1 MEETPA
7 QPTPRLVSSPVLTEL
22 CNLVPTGLCLLDAAG
37 RYVAVNDAYCRTY
50 GYGRA
55 ELVGQ
60 SVALVLPPDEAEAL
74 FQSLARFL
82 ATGQCTIPHE
92 RRRRRKDGTLIWTQ
106 GEATLVTADDGRHL
120 VLLTVTD
127 ITARKQA
134 EEALRAQTG
143 HLEAL
148 QAIGTEILRE
158 LDPIRLLNLI
168 LERALTLAGGESGT
182 IWLWDETDQLLTR
195 RVTAGAAGM
204 TPDQPRRLGEGVVGA
219 VARTRRGVLIN
230 EYARSPLALPH
241 VVSHMGI
248 AAVLSEPLLYRDR
261 LIGVITLDSRAAGS
275 PFSTGDQA
283 LLRLFATQ
291 AAIAIEN
298 ARLHERLTL
307 RLKSQEALA
316 RLSQAISSSLDLR
329 AALGEIAHA
338 AQELMGGALA
348 TFWMVDE
355 DARTL
360 TPAAYSDAAILD
372 YPRASLRFG
381 EGGVGWIAETRQTLN
396 VPDRY
401 SDPRF
406 HAQAWARKNGFVGF
420 LGVPVLFGERL
431 LAVLALNS
439 GQPFH
444 LDPDAQSLLDSFVA
458 QAATALHNA
467 QLYNAGQQELAERR
481 RAEEALHHRTAQ
493 LEALRVISAEI
504 TRELDLDALLG
515 LILRRAAELLRAPA
529 GVFLLWDEAAQIL
542 RSGVQLGE
550 AFSALPRR
558 AIALGEGLVGRVAVQ
573 RKGGIVNDY
582 RAWQGAR
589 ELTLAHTPVTAT
601 VAEPLLYRDRLI
613 GVVNLA
619 HVHGQGRFTP
629 GDQELLRLFS
639 DQAAIAIENARL
651 FREEQRR
658 GVQLQ
663 AVYDVSVEMAHE
675 LDLSR
680 LLDLILARALQLSGA
695 ETGTLFLWDAAAD
708 TLLPVANHGLGDWMQ
723 AVRLRPG
730 EGLAGQ
736 AAKQREGVRVA
747 DYSRTVALPPEIRAL
762 APEAIAALH
771 AALAEPLLY
780 QEQLLG
786 VLILRSEIPDRAFT
800 DEEQAIVRLFAAQA
814 AVAIINARLYQETK
828 EELKAREEAEVALR
842 ESERFLA
849 DTQRIARLGG
859 WKANPHTDELTWT
872 AGVYDIIEA
881 PMDYRPGL
889 TEGLT
894 LYLPEYIPRLR
905 ENVMACLETGVPFS
919 LECEVRTLKGKRLW
933 TEVRGLAPVGEGSRT
948 FVVGTFQDIT
958 ERKRLEVQ
966 LQQAQRLETVGRL
979 AGGVAHDF
987 NNLLGIIFGQLDLA
1001 RMHSPATAPFRADL
1015 DEIQHAAERA
1025 ADLTRQLLLFSR
1037 QETVQRRSLEV
1048 TQLLGN
1054 LFKMLR
1060 RLLGEHIRLEF
1071 AGNATECWVKADPG
1085 MLERVVTNLAVNA
1098 RDSMPGG
1105 GRLTIVAEPVS
1116 LTPLQAA
1123 KHPGGRP
1130 GPFIRLTIQDTGHG
1144 IQEDVL
1150 PRIFDPFFSTKETGR
1165 GTGLGL
1171 ATVHGIVTQHEGWI
1185 EVESHVGHGTTF
1197 QLFLPAIAPGT
1208 TASASP
1214 APAIRGGSE
1223 TLLVIEDEAP
1233 LRRTL
1238 TTLLGRLGYRV
1249 LEAETGP
1256 EALATWAADPAAI
1269 DLVVTDMVLPGG
1281 MTGLAVITRL
1291 RQERPGLPALLCSG
1305 YSSDL
1310 LTTEPAARLGLTC
1323 LRKPITPAD
1332 LAQAIRTELDT
1343 QSRPRADGDDRRPQG
1358 DTP

>member
-7 QPTPRLVSSPVLTEL
+7 QPTSRLVSSPLLTQL
-22 CNLVPTGLCLLDAAG
+22 CDLVPTGLCLLDAAG

-50 GYGRA
+50 GYTRE
-55 ELVGQ
+55 ELIGQ
-60 SVALVLPPDEAEAL
+60 SISLVLPPDEAEAVL
-74 FQSLARFL
+74 RAVARFH

-92 RRRRRKDGTLIWTQ
+92 RRRRRKDGTPIWTQ
-106 GEATLVTADDGRHL
+106 GEATLVTADDGRRL

-127 ITARKQA
+127 VTARKQA
-134 EEALRAQTG
+134 EEALRERTG
-143 HLEAL
+143 QLAAL

-158 LDPIRLLNLI
+158 FDPMRLLNLI
-168 LERALTLAGGESGT
+168 LERALALAGGDSGS
-182 IWLWDETDQLLTR
+182 IWLWEEEDQLLTR
-195 RVTAGAAGM
+195 RVTAGAADRSA
-204 TPDQPRRLGEGVVGA
+204 DQPRRLGEGIVGT
-219 VARTRRGVLIN
+219 VAQTHCGLLVN
-230 EYARSPLALPH
+230 EYASSPLALPH
-241 VVSHMGI
+241 VVSEMGV

-261 LIGVITLDSRAAGS
+261 LIGVITLDNRAAGR
-275 PFSTGDQA
+275 PFSAADQT
-283 LLRLFATQ
+283 LLRLFASQ

-307 RLKSQEALA
+307 RLKGQEALA
-316 RLSQAISSSLDLR
+316 RLNQTITASLDLR
-329 AALGEIAHA
+329 AALGEIARA

-355 DARTL
+355 AARTL

-381 EGGVGWIAETRQTLN
+381 EGGVGWVAEHRQTLN
-396 VPDRY
+396 APDRY

-406 HAQAWARKNGFVGF
+406 HAQAWARQNGFVSF
-420 LGVPVLFGERL
+420 LGVPIFFGEQL
-431 LAVLALNS
+431 LAVLALNARR
-439 GQPFH
+439 PFR
-444 LDPDAQSLLDSFVA
+444 LDPDAQSLLDGFVA
-458 QAATALHNA
+458 QTAIALHNA
-467 QLYNAGQQELAERR
+467 QLYNTGQQELAERR
-481 RAEEALHHRTAQ
+481 RAEEALQHRTAQ
-493 LEALRVISAEI
+493 LEALQVISAEI

-529 GVFLLWDEAAQIL
+529 GVFLLWDEAAQVL
-542 RSGVQLGE
+542 RSGVRYGE

-558 AIALGEGLVGRVAVQ
+558 SIPLGEGLVGRVAAQ
-573 RKGGIVNDY
+573 RGGGIVNDY
-582 RAWQGAR
+582 RTWTGAR
-589 ELTLAHTPVTAT
+589 ELTLVHTPVTAAL
-601 VAEPLLYRDRLI
+601 AEPLLYRDRLI

-619 HVHGQGRFTP
+619 HVHGQNRFTP
-629 GDQELLRLFS
+629 GDQDLL
-639 DQAAIAIENARL
+639 
-651 FREEQRR
+651 
-658 GVQLQ
+658 
-663 AVYDVSVEMAHE
+663 
-675 LDLSR
+675 
-680 LLDLILARALQLSGA
+680 
-695 ETGTLFLWDAAAD
+695 
-708 TLLPVANHGLGDWMQ
+708 
-723 AVRLRPG
+723 
-730 EGLAGQ
+730 
-736 AAKQREGVRVA
+736 
-747 DYSRTVALPPEIRAL
+747 
-762 APEAIAALH
+762 
-771 AALAEPLLY
+771 
-780 QEQLLG
+780 
-786 VLILRSEIPDRAFT
+786 
-800 DEEQAIVRLFAAQA
+800 RLFAAQA
-814 AVAIINARLYQETK
+814 AVAITNARLYQATRD
-828 EELKAREEAEVALR
+828 ELHARERAEAALR
-842 ESERFLA
+842 ESEHFLA

-859 WKANPHTDELTWT
+859 WKANPLTDELTWT

-881 PMDYRPGL
+881 PMDYRPNL
-889 TEGLT
+889 TEGLA
-894 LYLPEYIPRLR
+894 LYLQEYIPRLR
-905 ENVMACLETGVPFS
+905 ENVMACLETGTPFS
-919 LECEVRTLKGKRLW
+919 LECEVRTRKGKRLW
-933 TEVRGLAPVGEGSRT
+933 AEVRGLAPVVEGSRR

-958 ERKRLEVQ
+958 ERKRLEAQ
-966 LQQAQRLETVGRL
+966 LQQAQRLETVGQL

-1001 RMHSPATAPFRADL
+1001 RMQSSATAPFRADL

-1037 QETVQRRSLEV
+1037 QETVQKRSLEV

-1054 LFKMLR
+1054 LLKMLR

-1105 GRLTIVAEPVS
+1105 GRLTIVAEPVR

-1130 GPFIRLTIQDTGHG
+1130 GSFIRLTIQDTGHG

-1150 PRIFDPFFSTKETGR
+1150 PRIFDPFFSTKEAGK

-1171 ATVHGIVTQHEGWI
+1171 ATVHSIVTQHEGWI
-1185 EVESHVGHGTTF
+1185 EVESDVGHGTAF
-1197 QLFLPAIAPGT
+1197 QVFLPAIAPET

-1249 LEAETGP
+1249 LESETGP
-1256 EALATWAADPAAI
+1256 EALATWAANPAAI

-1281 MTGLAVITRL
+1281 MTGLEVITRL
-1291 RQERPGLPALLCSG
+1291 RQEHPGLPALLCSG

-1310 LTTEPAARLGLTC
+1310 LTPEPAARLGLTC
-1323 LRKPITPAD
+1323 LRKPVTPAD
-1332 LAQAIRTELDT
+1332 LAQAIRTELDAR
-1343 QSRPRADGDDRRPQG
+1343 SRPRSGGDDPGLQG
-1358 DTP
+1358 DAP